1 MAGSLIKITSA
12 STTSNVSTIDIGGAN
27 WDSSY
32 DVYMVKIYNLQQSTG
47 TDVRLKARIL
57 KSDNSADTTANYDYA
72 IKGLRTGAGFD
83 DLPDTNQTAWSNLTY
98 LFRGSTSYGANA
110 ILYLFNFNNAS
121 EYNFITVEGNG
132 YGYDGSEL
140 MGGMG
145 GGVHTVAQVA
155 KGLQFSL
162 TTNSISNAD
171 IDLYGLKK

>member
-12 STTSNVSTIDIGGAN
+12 STTTNVSTIDIGGAN
-27 WDSSY
+27 WDNSY

-72 IKGLRTGAGFD
+72 VKGMRTAAGFNN
-83 DLPDTNQTAWSNLTY
+83 LSDTNQTEFSNLTY

-110 ILYLFNFNNAS
+110 IFYLFNFNNAS

-132 YGYDGSEL
+132 YGYNGTEL
-140 MGGMG
+140 MGAMG
-145 GGVHTVAQVA
+145 GGVHTVQQVG

-162 TTNSISNAD
+162 TTNSISNIN

>member
-27 WDSSY
+27 WDNSY

-57 KSDNSADTTANYDYA
+57 KSDNSADSTSNYEYA
-72 IKGLRTGAGFD
+72 MLGLRTEAAFD
-83 DLPDTNQTAWSNLTY
+83 DLPDTGQTEWSNLTY

-110 ILYLFNFNNAS
+110 IFYLFNFNNAS
-121 EYNFITVEGNG
+121 EYNFITNEGVG
-132 YGYDGSEL
+132 YGYDGNEL
-140 MGGMG
+140 MGSVGS
-145 GGVHTVAQVA
+145 GVHKVTQVA

-162 TTNSISNAD
+162 TTNSISNIN

>member
-12 STTSNVSTIDIGGAN
+12 STTSNVSTIDIGGVN

-32 DVYMVKIYNLQQSTG
+32 DVYMVKLYNLQQSGT

-57 KSDNSADTTANYDYA
+57 KSDNSADDTANYDYA
-72 IKGLRTGAGFD
+72 VKGLRTGAAFD
-83 DLPDTNQTAWSNLTY
+83 NLTDTNQTEFTNLTY

-110 ILYLFNFNNAS
+110 TLYLFNFNNAS

-140 MGGMG
+140 MGAMG

-162 TTNSISNAD
+162 TTDSISNVY

>member
-83 DLPDTNQTAWSNLTY
+83 NLPDTNQTEWSNLTY
-98 LFRGSTSYGANA
+98 LFRGNTSYGANA

>member
-1 MAGSLIKITSA
+1 MSGSLIKIDEEIVTSA
-12 STTSNVSTIDIGGAN
+12 VASVDLGGAN

-32 DVYMVKIYNLQQSTG
+32 DVYMVKLYNLEQSGT

-57 KSDNSADTTANYDYA
+57 KSDNSADSTANYDYA
-72 IKGLRTGAGFD
+72 YKGLRTGAGFD
-83 DLPDTNQTAWSNLTY
+83 NLADTNQTEFTNLTY

-110 ILYLFNFNNAS
+110 IFYLFNFNNAS

-140 MGGMG
+140 MGAMG
-145 GGVHTVAQVA
+145 GGVHTVAQVG

-162 TTNSISNAD
+162 TTDSISNAY